1 MLSVFF
7 VLPQMGKVYDYYKAQ
22 GGEVT
27 ASQMSFRLVA
37 VLPALLLIVFGAIWL
52 YDRSHGGFKPVRLT
66 TGEELAEPVSP
77 ELANP
82 Q

>member
-1 MLSVFF
+1 MKAEELAESR
-7 VLPQMGKVYDYYKAQ
+7 GAQ

-52 YDRSHGGFKPVRLT
+52 YDRSHGGFKPTRLT
-66 TGEELAEPVSP
+66 ASEELAQPIPAGALRGGPV
-77 ELANP
+77 AR
-82 Q
+82 